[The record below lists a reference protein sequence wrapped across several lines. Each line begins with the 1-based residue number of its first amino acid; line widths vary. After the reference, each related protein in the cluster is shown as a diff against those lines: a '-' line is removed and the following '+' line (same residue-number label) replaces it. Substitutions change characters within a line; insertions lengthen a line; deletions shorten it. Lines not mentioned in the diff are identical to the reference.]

1 MDKSGRTVRCAAT
14 LAMALAVM
22 AVTVEAAA
30 QAYPSRPITVVVPF
44 AAGGPSDTL
53 VRILGENMRGT
64 LSQPIVVENVTG
76 ASGSI
81 DAGRVARAAPDGH
94 TLMLGSWVTHVINA
108 AVYQLKYNVVDDFA
122 PVAAVGTN
130 PLLIVAKKAMPAN
143 DLKGLIA
150 WLKANQDKATQGTT
164 GAGTALNIA
173 GVFFKKE
180 TGTNH
185 PFVTYRGGSL
195 AMKDLVAGQFDLM
208 IDVAANSLPQVA
220 AGTIKA
226 YAVTARQRSAA
237 APTIPT
243 VDEAGLPGL
252 HVSIWFALWAPK
264 ATPRDAIGKLNAAVV
279 GALADA
285 SVQQR
290 LANLGFELPSREQQ
304 TPEALAAHQK
314 AEIERWWPI
323 IKAAGIKAE

>member
-1 MDKSGRTVRCAAT
+1 
-14 LAMALAVM
+14 MAI
-22 AVTVEAAA
+22 TREAAA

-44 AAGGPSDTL
+44 AAGSPSDTL

-81 DAGRVARAAPDGH
+81 AAGRVACAEADGH
-94 TLMLGSWVTHVINA
+94 TLILGSWVTHVVNG

-122 PVAAVGTN
+122 PIAAIGTN

-173 GVFFKKE
+173 GVFFKRE

-195 AMKDLVAGQFDLM
+195 AMKDLVAGQFDLR

-226 YAVTARQRSAA
+226 YAVTAKQRSAA

-252 HVSIWFALWAPK
+252 HVSIRFALWAPK
-264 ATPRDAIGKLNAAVV
+264 ATPKDAIGKLNAACGRRSGRRERAEAACQSGLRAPV
-279 GALADA
+279 ARAADA
-285 SVQQR
+285 GSAR
-290 LANLGFELPSREQQ
+290 RPPESRDR
-304 TPEALAAHQK
+304 ALVAHHQG
-314 AEIERWWPI
+314 RRHQ
-323 IKAAGIKAE
+323 GGVGR

>member
-1 MDKSGRTVRCAAT
+1 
-14 LAMALAVM
+14 MAI
-22 AVTVEAAA
+22 TREAAA

-44 AAGGPSDTL
+44 AAGSPSDTL

-81 DAGRVARAAPDGH
+81 AAGRVACAEADGH
-94 TLMLGSWVTHVINA
+94 TLILGSWVTHVVNG

-122 PVAAVGTN
+122 P
-130 PLLIVAKKAMPAN
+130 
-143 DLKGLIA
+143 IA
-150 WLKANQDKATQGTT
+150 
-164 GAGTALNIA
+164 A
-173 GVFFKKE
+173 GVFFKRE

-195 AMKDLVAGQFDLM
+195 AMKDLVAGQFDLR

-226 YAVTARQRSAA
+226 YAVTAKQRSAA

-252 HVSIWFALWAPK
+252 HVSIRLALWAPK
-264 ATPRDAIGKLNAAVV
+264 ATPKDAIGKLNAACGRRSGRRERAEAACQSGLRAPV
-279 GALADA
+279 ARAADA
-285 SVQQR
+285 GSAR
-290 LANLGFELPSREQQ
+290 RPPESRDR
-304 TPEALAAHQK
+304 ALVAHHQG
-314 AEIERWWPI
+314 RRHQ
-323 IKAAGIKAE
+323 GGVGR